1 MKKWVSLT
9 LALCLLVGLAASAG
23 AEEEKYTY
31 TILTAQAGVLDDDAY
46 MVNYWSEYYGT
57 GQRK

>member
-9 LALCLLVGLAASAG
+9 LALCLLAGLAASAV

-31 TILTAQAGVLDDDAY
+31 TVLTFQAGVLDDHAY
-46 MVNYWSEYYGT
+46 MVNY
-57 GQRK
+57 